1 MNITVFG
8 ASGRTGTH
16 VVGKALDDGHRITAF
31 VRDPAKLTLTHQ
43 ELSVVKGDLFDLDDV
58 EQSVK
63 GADAVVSTI
72 GQSRK
77 GSRHTVANGT
87 EKMVEA
93 MTRQGVHRIVAVSTM
108 GAGDSAKHIGFV
120 MRTLLRTILR
130 KQVMDHER
138 QEGILRNS
146 GLDWTVVRPG
156 SLQNEP
162 GTGHYQV
169 GYDLG
174 VGRIAREDIADFILT
189 ELKTGAH
196 LHHTPSVIG

>member
-16 VVGKALDDGHRITAF
+16 VVRKALDDGHRVTAF
-31 VRDPAKLTLTHQ
+31 VRDPTRLTLTHE
-43 ELSVVKGDLFDLDDV
+43 ELTAVKGDLFDLNDV
-58 EQSVK
+58 EQAVK
-63 GADAVVSTI
+63 GADAVVSAI

-77 GSRHTVANGT
+77 GGRHTVTKGT

-93 MTRQGVHRIVAVSTM
+93 MTRQGVKRIVAVSTM

-138 QEGILRNS
+138 QEGVLRDS

-189 ELKTGAH
+189 ELTTNAH
-196 LHHTPSVIG
+196 LYKTPSVIE

>member
-16 VVGKALDDGHRITAF
+16 VVRKALEDGHRVTAF
-31 VRDPAKLTLTHQ
+31 VRDPAKLGQTREALT
-43 ELSVVKGDLFDLDDV
+43 VVKGDLFDLSDV
-58 EQSVK
+58 EKAVA
-63 GADAVVSTI
+63 GADAVVCAI

-77 GSRHTVANGT
+77 ASRDTVAKGT

-93 MTRQGVHRIVAVSTM
+93 MTRQGVKRMVAISTM

-130 KQVMDHER
+130 KQVMDHEH
-138 QEGILRNS
+138 QEAVLRGS

-156 SLQNEP
+156 SLQMEP

-174 VGRIAREDIADFILT
+174 VGRIAREDVADFILA

-196 LHHTPSVIG
+196 LRGTPSIIA

>member
-8 ASGRTGTH
+8 ATGRTGKH
-16 VVGKALDDGHRITAF
+16 VVQKALEDGHRVTAF
-31 VRDPAKLTLTHQ
+31 VRDPDKLGQSHEALTL
-43 ELSVVKGDLFDLDDV
+43 LKGDLFDLDDV
-58 EQSVK
+58 EKAVT
-63 GADAVVSTI
+63 GANAVVCAI

-77 GSRHTVANGT
+77 AGRNTMTRAT

-93 MTRQGVHRIVAVSTM
+93 MTRQGVKRIVAISTM

-120 MRTLLRTILR
+120 MRTLLRTVLR

-138 QEGILRNS
+138 QEALLRDS

-156 SLQNEP
+156 SLQMEP

-174 VGRIAREDIADFILT
+174 VGRISREDVAHFILA
-189 ELKTGAH
+189 ELKAESH
-196 LHHTPSVIG
+196 LRRAPSIIA